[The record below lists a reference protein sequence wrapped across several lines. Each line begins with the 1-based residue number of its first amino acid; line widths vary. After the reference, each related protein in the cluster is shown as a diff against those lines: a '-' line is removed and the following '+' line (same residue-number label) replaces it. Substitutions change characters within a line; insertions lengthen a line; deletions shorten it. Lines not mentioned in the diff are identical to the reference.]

1 MKTARTTFFGLTLA
15 FSICITGGLV
25 YAANVLKHET
35 PQYETPPAFVPD
47 QVVVAF
53 KPGTPGEAKRAA
65 HAQAGGRIINTHAAI
80 NADLVGIPSGTVL
93 NKIAVYKHNPNVRYA
108 EPNYYYTLDQP
119 SEGDDPGV
127 CNGGYFE
134 EQWGLHNTGQ
144 GFLISSDTGNPCSI
158 TGALDAD
165 IDWLEVWDSG
175 TRGRDTIKIAIVD
188 TGIESTH
195 PDFESKIVETWVA
208 SGITTEGPE
217 DLIGHGTHVAGIAAA
232 ATNNGIGI
240 SGVGINTKIG
250 SLKACKC
257 YPGPGVLC
265 WTGICEDWDTAEAI
279 SYAAAEGYH
288 VINMSFGGPDNP
300 QLMRDAVNQALDAGL
315 VLVSSAGNEYSFD
328 EPSYP
333 AAYNGVIAVA
343 ATDHYDNLASFSN
356 FGNWVEVAAPG
367 VNILSTY
374 PGAGCLGD
382 PDCYNWL
389 SGTSMASPIVA
400 GAAALIFDSIGG
412 ADSIETSTTL
422 RDAVIDAIL
431 NNADHTGVLGQ
442 NMLAWTRYGR
452 LNLQAAL
459 TGGGGNIPPSV
470 QITSPGNGAT
480 FNEGDDVVISANAS
494 DPDGFV
500 TQVEFFQGTT
510 LLDIVTVLPYDIM
523 WGGVPAGSYSLTA
536 VATDDRSATTT
547 SNAISI
553 TVNATGGCTASEWDA
568 LTPYVKGD
576 IVAYNDHEWRAKNAS
591 QNVVPG
597 TSKRYWADL
606 GVCN

>member
-1 MKTARTTFFGLTLA
+1 MRTAQRTFLA
-15 FSICITGGLV
+15 LSLAVSICITGGLG
-25 YAANVLKHET
+25 YAANVFKHET
-35 PQYETPPAFVPD
+35 PQYEKPPAFVPD

-65 HAQAGGRIINTHAAI
+65 HAQTGGRVINTHAAI
-80 NADLVGIPSGTVL
+80 NADLVGIPSDTVL

-119 SEGDDPGV
+119 LEGDDPGV

-134 EQWGLHNTGQ
+134 EQWGLHNRGQ

-208 SGITTEGPE
+208 SGITTTEGPE

-240 SGVGINTKIG
+240 SGVGINAMVG

-288 VINMSFGGPDNP
+288 VINMSFGGPDDP
-300 QLMRDAVNQALDAGL
+300 QLMRDAVNQALGAGL
-315 VLVSSAGNEYSFD
+315 VLVSSAGNEYSFN

-367 VNILSTY
+367 VNIFSTY
-374 PGAGCLGD
+374 PGAGCLDD

-389 SGTSMASPIVA
+389 SGTSMASPMVA
-400 GAAALIFDSIGG
+400 GAAALVFDSIGG
-412 ADSIETSTTL
+412 ADPIVTSPIL

-442 NMLAWTRYGR
+442 NMLAWTQHGR

-459 TGGGGNIPPSV
+459 LGTPSAFCGDVACNGNENQCTCPSDCGDPPLTEISCSDGMDNDCDGDFDCDDEDCNDNSAC
-470 QITSPGNGAT
+470 IINCLPIGSKCSSN
-480 FNEGDDVVISANAS
+480 NECCS
-494 DPDGFV
+494 
-500 TQVEFFQGTT
+500 
-510 LLDIVTVLPYDIM
+510 LDCR
-523 WGGVPAGSYSLTA
+523 GKC
-536 VATDDRSATTT
+536 R
-547 SNAISI
+547 
-553 TVNATGGCTASEWDA
+553 
-568 LTPYVKGD
+568 
-576 IVAYNDHEWRAKNAS
+576 
-591 QNVVPG
+591 
-597 TSKRYWADL
+597 
-606 GVCN
+606 